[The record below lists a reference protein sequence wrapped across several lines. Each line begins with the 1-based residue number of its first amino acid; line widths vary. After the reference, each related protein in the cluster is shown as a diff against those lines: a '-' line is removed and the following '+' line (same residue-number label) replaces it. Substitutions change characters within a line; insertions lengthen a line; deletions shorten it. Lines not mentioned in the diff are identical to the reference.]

1 MCVCEKNGTGRDETD
16 CQGRTACHTDK
27 ILLAMSSPRPNF
39 SLALTL
45 SLSLSLLLLWALWLC
60 RSCFCSCSLTPPLYS
75 KLLTAALLVTCTQ
88 SLLPPRLPR
97 AVLVQVQRGQLGT
110 CIQCPA
116 APTIHNLFDWTSL
129 SCSHQQHQPTH
140 TCTLT
145 STHSAGD

>member
-1 MCVCEKNGTGRDETD
+1 
-16 CQGRTACHTDK
+16 
-27 ILLAMSSPRPNF
+27 
-39 SLALTL
+39 
-45 SLSLSLLLLWALWLC
+45 WLC

-145 STHSAGD
+145 STHSAVTRATTATVQASRSSVQAPSLSGLLSC